1 MLFRKQRIATALTS
15 LLIFPLCALDLNPSV
30 ILEAKTAVAIP
41 TDADEEYD
49 NRWDLLQGDCSA
61 EFKLDASHAA
71 HSAFMDIA
79 LLYDAMG
86 AGSSGIALDKDDE
99 EHNIFFKFK
108 EGWYDYNG
116 GFWSVRVGRQ
126 ITAWGAADGLQ
137 VTDVLCPK
145 DQTRLFTSDYS
156 DSRIGIDAVRLS
168 YNGTI
173 LSADAYWIPIF
184 TPGTLP
190 LERNNPLRKLMI
202 RDRIPTIT
210 AGRIFYIPLEFSW
223 DDIELPKTQL
233 KNGEYAGKVSA
244 YLPFADFSLYGFWG
258 WDDEPIISYNVTGLN
273 AYGVPTGVLL
283 SGYRSP
289 ESTDDSGSFRKMA
302 MIGADASIP
311 MGPLVFRAEGAFF
324 PGRSFSTSMQEQ
336 LIGKE
341 SYIVLNEITFLA
353 GLDLNTGTWSI
364 TGQYYGDSI
373 SGARRSATGREGYF
387 HQATLSISKT
397 FIGGALEI
405 GVSGIMEFNDFSFV
419 IQPSISYDATDQLTF
434 SLGANFFRPSIE
446 DWAKDRDRFEKK
458 VGKYGYYED
467 LSCVTLGAKFS
478 F

>member
-1 MLFRKQRIATALTS
+1 M
-15 LLIFPLCALDLNPSV
+15 
-30 ILEAKTAVAIP
+30 AIP
-41 TDADEEYD
+41 TDVDEEYD

-71 HSAFMDIA
+71 HSAFMDIT

-99 EHNIFFKFK
+99 EHNIVFKFK
-108 EGWYDYNG
+108 EGWSAYNG

-190 LERNNPLRKLMI
+190 HERNNPLRKLMI

-353 GLDLNTGTWSI
+353 GLDLNAGTWSI

-397 FIGGALEI
+397 FIGGAL
-405 GVSGIMEFNDFSFV
+405 
-419 IQPSISYDATDQLTF
+419 
-434 SLGANFFRPSIE
+434 
-446 DWAKDRDRFEKK
+446 
-458 VGKYGYYED
+458 
-467 LSCVTLGAKFS
+467 
-478 F
+478 